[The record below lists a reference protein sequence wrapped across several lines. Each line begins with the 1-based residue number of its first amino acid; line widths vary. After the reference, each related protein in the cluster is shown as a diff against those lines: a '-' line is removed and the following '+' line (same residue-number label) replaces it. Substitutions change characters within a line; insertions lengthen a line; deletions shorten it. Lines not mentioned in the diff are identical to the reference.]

1 MGRMRNVQRRLEQK
15 GDEEKKLRFEEIKE
29 KKKLGKERWVQT
41 KIFEKRGKLGEKER
55 KDWEQFLQLDKIERE
70 LRIETSEAKENLW
83 RWSDE
88 KKLKRKK
95 RK

>member
-1 MGRMRNVQRRLEQK
+1 M
-15 GDEEKKLRFEEIKE
+15 RFEEIKE
-29 KKKLGKERWVQT
+29 KKKSGKERWVQT

-83 RWSDE
+83 TWSDE
-88 KKLKRKK
+88 KKLKGKEKMRMKFTIQRGELMEK
-95 RK
+95 GWRN

>member
-1 MGRMRNVQRRLEQK
+1 MRR
-15 GDEEKKLRFEEIKE
+15 
-29 KKKLGKERWVQT
+29 LGKERWVQS

-55 KDWEQFLQLDKIERE
+55 KDWEQFLQQDKIERE

-88 KKLKRKK
+88 KKMKK
-95 RK
+95 EKMRMKFTIQRGKLMEKGWRN

>member
-1 MGRMRNVQRRLEQK
+1 MRNVQRRLEQK

-55 KDWEQFLQLDKIERE
+55 KEWEKFLHLDETERE
-70 LRIETSEAKENLW
+70 LRIETSEATEI
-83 RWSDE
+83 S
-88 KKLKRKK
+88 
-95 RK
+95 